1 MAPSAVFVRKGI
13 EPGLDAT
20 LRDIHA
26 DPVLRQQL
34 QFWLG
39 RSILAEALFP
49 GVQARDEAA
58 MAALERELA
67 RTR

>member
-1 MAPSAVFVRKGI
+1 
-13 EPGLDAT
+13 
-20 LRDIHA
+20 
-26 DPVLRQQL
+26 VLRQQL